1 MASIIRVKRS
11 TGTVAPLSL
20 EYGELAYTV
29 GVGTHGNSG
38 GRLFVGDFSENTLV
52 IGGRYFADLLSIGP
66 GLVAGQS
73 NPTTAANGF
82 VAILDQDRKVNQWN
96 VDNLTLDGNTLSSSN
111 NDGDVILD
119 PNGTGEI
126 LVPDDTY
133 LTFGTS
139 KDAKI
144 KYDEASS
151 DKVEV
156 SGSDWRFATGVQINI
171 EDTTNSGS
179 TSSGALIVSGGAG
192 IGLNLSVG
200 GDTVLTGDLKIN
212 GGDLTSD
219 LTQFNILTS
228 SVLGANVLTS
238 ANNITI
244 GSASGITS
252 IRNALLDIG
261 GRVNIGGTSITTD
274 EATFA
279 LLNGSVINAEVLGQ
293 AQSIV
298 LGATSGV
305 TTIRNATVDLDGDLN
320 IDGGD
325 ITSNQTLFN
334 FLNANVTSANLLNA
348 ASSIVLGGTTG
359 ITTIRNEATQFTN
372 TSQSGYVSIAATTDA
387 SSTTTGAL
395 RVAGGVG
402 LASDLYVGGE
412 LWIEGAANITGDTT
426 FTNSVTVQKN
436 LTVNGNS
443 TLGNSSTDS
452 IYVTGIT
459 TVTGAIYQV
468 GTFNNIGGATID
480 NIGISSNV
488 ISTRSG
494 AGNVLYIDPYPDG
507 LSNEGTVVIK
517 GDLQV
522 DGTTTSVNSNTVTVD
537 DPILNLGN
545 VTLQRTVMS
554 PALAGVSTIRL
565 DSVIGINTADVVTGN
580 ANLSLS
586 GITTVT
592 SVDYNNKIISVE
604 DTVLVG
610 GISTGSQLTI
620 TTAYDTNTDRGISFN
635 YNTSSGAANNKV
647 GFFGYH
653 DQTGNWTYIPDA
665 SIANSVAAGV
675 KGTLDVGALLLDWA
689 VSGISTRGSAYFNA
703 NGKLV
708 STGTPET
715 TFVSNSNYILTTD
728 GSNVPVW
735 TDTLDGGTF

>member
-1 MASIIRVKRS
+1 
-11 TGTVAPLSL
+11 
-20 EYGELAYTV
+20 
-29 GVGTHGNSG
+29 
-38 GRLFVGDFSENTLV
+38 
-52 IGGRYFADLLSIGP
+52 
-66 GLVAGQS
+66 
-73 NPTTAANGF
+73 
-82 VAILDQDRKVNQWN
+82 
-96 VDNLTLDGNTLSSSN
+96 
-111 NDGDVILD
+111 LD
-119 PNGTGEI
+119 PDGTGEI
-126 LVPDDTY
+126 VVPDDTY

-139 KDAKI
+139 KDGKI

-156 SGSDWRFATGVQINI
+156 SGADWRFATGVQVNI
-171 EDTTNSGS
+171 EDTTNSGN

-192 IGLNLSVG
+192 IALNLSVG

-320 IDGGD
+320 VDGGD
-325 ITSNQTLFN
+325 ITSNQALFN
-334 FLNANVTSANLLNA
+334 LLNSNVTSANVLNA

-372 TSQSGYVSIAATTDA
+372 TSSGGYVSIAATTDA

-402 LASDLYVGGE
+402 IASDLYVGGE
-412 LWIEGAANITGDTT
+412 LWLEGTANITGNTT

-436 LTVNGNS
+436 LTVDGNS

-452 IYVTGIT
+452 INVTGIT
-459 TVTGAIYQV
+459 TFTGPIYQV
-468 GTFNNIGGATID
+468 GTFNNSGGATID

-586 GITTVT
+586 GVTTVT

-665 SIANSVAAGV
+665 TITNSVAAGV
-675 KGTLDVGALLLDWA
+675 KGTLDVGALLLDWG
-689 VSGISTRGSAYFNA
+689 VSGISTRGAAYFNS

>member
-1 MASIIRVKRS
+1 MASIIKVKRS

-29 GVGTHGNSG
+29 GVGTHGNNG
-38 GRLFVGDFSENTLV
+38 GRLFIGDLAENPLV

-66 GLVAGQS
+66 GLVDGQS

-82 VAILDQDRKVNQWN
+82 VAILDQNRKVDQWN
-96 VDNLTLDGNTLSSSN
+96 VDNLTLDGNTLSSTN
-111 NDGDVILD
+111 TDGDVILD

-139 KDAKI
+139 KDGKI

-156 SGSDWRFATGVQINI
+156 SGADWRFASGVQINV
-171 EDTTNSGS
+171 EDATDSGNSGS
-179 TSSGALIVSGGAG
+179 GAFVVSGGAG
-192 IGLNLSVG
+192 IGLNLNVG

-212 GGDLTSD
+212 GGDLTTD
-219 LTQFNILTS
+219 LTSFNIFTNG
-228 SVLGANVLTS
+228 VLSANVLTS
-238 ANNITI
+238 ANNLTI
-244 GSASGITS
+244 GSLTGIAT

-274 EATFA
+274 EVTFA

-293 AQSIV
+293 AQSIL
-298 LGATSGV
+298 LGSSSGV

-320 IDGGD
+320 VDGGD
-325 ITSNQTLFN
+325 ITSNQALFN
-334 FLNANVTSANLLNA
+334 LLNTNVTSANILNA
-348 ASSIVLGGTTG
+348 ASSIILGATTG
-359 ITTIRNEATQFTN
+359 VTTIRNEATQFTN
-372 TSQSGYVSIAATTDA
+372 SSSSGYVSIAATTDA
-387 SSTTTGAL
+387 SSTSTGAL

-402 LASDLYVGGE
+402 IASDLYVGGE
-412 LWIEGAANITGDTT
+412 FWLEGTANITGNTT

-436 LTVNGNS
+436 LTVDGNT

-452 IYVTGIT
+452 IYVTGVT
-459 TVTGAIYQV
+459 TVTGPIYQT
-468 GTFNNIGGATID
+468 GTFNNTGGINVD
-480 NIGISSNV
+480 NIGISSNT
-488 ISTRSG
+488 IYTKSG
-494 AGNVLYIDPYPDG
+494 TGNTLYLDPYPDG

-554 PALAGVSTIRL
+554 PVLAGVSSIRL
-565 DSVIGINTADVVTGN
+565 DSVIGINTADVVSGN
-580 ANLSLS
+580 PNLSLS
-586 GITTVT
+586 GVTTVT
-592 SVDYNNKIISVE
+592 SVDYDNKIIFID

-610 GISTGSQLTI
+610 GISTGTQLTI

-635 YNTSSGAANNKV
+635 YNTSSGVANNKV

-665 SIANSVAAGV
+665 TITNSVAAGV
-675 KGTLDVGALLLDWA
+675 KGTLDVGALLLDWS
-689 VSGISTRGSAYFNA
+689 VSGISTRGAAYFNS